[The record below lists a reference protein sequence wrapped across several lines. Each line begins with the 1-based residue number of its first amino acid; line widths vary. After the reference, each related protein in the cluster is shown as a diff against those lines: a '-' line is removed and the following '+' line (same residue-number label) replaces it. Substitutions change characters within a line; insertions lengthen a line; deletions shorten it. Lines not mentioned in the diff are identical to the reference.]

1 MRRELQGWR
10 IAALIRGGN
19 VAGRMWDVREK
30 WGSIRMACTSQRWG
44 CGDLAER
51 LRWHTLASLRQ
62 GAECSLLIFRP
73 LENTSQAEK
82 SHHTDACDPLPA
94 LAERIRPYIRR
105 TDTIELDERNA
116 VAVVLQAVGRE
127 GVHAAFGRLRD
138 LLATPPLPGDR
149 TFAITIGYATG
160 TAGATGTALDDER
173 ATAATVRAAWKPR
186 VLLRVAL
193 ACTQARSTPRTDEAA
208 PRPFAAEERKLET
221 AVPLPVAAPTRSPRS
236 LRQSHPRLTALDSP
250 AQPVD
255 EDLRARARAL
265 GVPFVQLPAR
275 LPASCRAAITSE
287 LAHELHAV
295 PIGRSRSVLTVAMHD
310 PRDAGAVLRLRS
322 ATGLAIFPVLADPDE
337 LERVLRQ
344 LSRA

>member
-1 MRRELQGWR
+1 M
-10 IAALIRGGN
+10 
-19 VAGRMWDVREK
+19 V
-30 WGSIRMACTSQRWG
+30 CTSQRWD
-44 CGDLAER
+44 CGDGLAER
-51 LRWHTLASLRQ
+51 LRWHTVASLRQ

-73 LENTSQAEK
+73 LENASQAER
-82 SHHTDACDPLPA
+82 SHLAGACDPLPA
-94 LAERIRPYIRR
+94 LAERMRPYIRR
-105 TDTIELDERNA
+105 TDTIELEERNA
-116 VAVVLQAVGRE
+116 VAVVLHAVGRE
-127 GVHAAFGRLRD
+127 GAHATFRRLRD

-149 TFAITIGYATG
+149 TFAITIGYATC
-160 TAGATGTALDDER
+160 TFGATDTPALDDER
-173 ATAATVRAAWKPR
+173 AIADALRDAWKPR

-193 ACTQARSTPRTDEAA
+193 ACAPARTLPRTDEAA
-208 PRPFAAEERKLET
+208 PRPLGSGERELET
-221 AVPLPVAAPTRSPRS
+221 ATPLPVAAPIRSTRSIRRS
-236 LRQSHPRLTALDSP
+236 HLRLTALDSP

-255 EDLRARARAL
+255 EGLRERARSL

-275 LPASCRAAITSE
+275 LPASCRATITPE

-322 ATGLAIFPVLADPDE
+322 ATGLAIFPVLADPNE

>member
-1 MRRELQGWR
+1 
-10 IAALIRGGN
+10 
-19 VAGRMWDVREK
+19 
-30 WGSIRMACTSQRWG
+30 MACTSQRWG
-44 CGDLAER
+44 CGEGLAER

-62 GAECSLLIFRP
+62 GTECSLLIFRP
-73 LENTSQAEK
+73 LEHAPSAEK
-82 SHHTDACDPLPA
+82 SHHADACVLLPA

-127 GVHAAFGRLRD
+127 GAHAAFGRLRD

-160 TAGATGTALDDER
+160 TTGASTLDDER
-173 ATAATVRAAWKPR
+173 ATAATVRDAWKPR

-208 PRPFAAEERKLET
+208 PRPFSAEERELET
-221 AVPLPVAAPTRSPRS
+221 SVPLPVAAPTRSPRAIRS

-250 AQPVD
+250 GQPVD
-255 EDLRARARAL
+255 EDLRERARAL
-265 GVPFVQLPAR
+265 GVPFVQLPSR
-275 LPASCRAAITSE
+275 LPASCRAAITPE

-295 PIGRSRSVLTVAMHD
+295 PIGRSRSVLTVAMDD
-310 PRDAGAVLRLRS
+310 PRDSAAVLRLRS
-322 ATGLAIFPVLADPDE
+322 ATGLAIFPVLAAPDE
-337 LERVLRQ
+337 LERALRQ
-344 LSRA
+344 LARS